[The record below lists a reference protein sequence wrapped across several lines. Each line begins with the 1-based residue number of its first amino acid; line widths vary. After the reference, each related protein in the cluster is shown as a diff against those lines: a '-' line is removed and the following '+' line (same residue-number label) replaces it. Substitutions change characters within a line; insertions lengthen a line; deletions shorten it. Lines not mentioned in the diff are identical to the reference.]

1 MNPVWEPEF
10 EDWSED
16 KVSMSSCELSTS
28 CMARGEYGVMIQI
41 GADEENLPID
51 AAIFWTD
58 EMHLYLRYNWE
69 SWYKVSNDDPD
80 NCANICKRNTATLLL
95 CTMSSIKHHAVR
107 VYHIDKLPEELFG
120 WQTDDAPNSDKVAQF
135 DLDLEDSLPP
145 VVNCKD
151 DDDEAPPSLP
161 NMPDPFSKDSDEEK
175 EVEKQVEA
183 FVEQTMPF
191 DVEIQTVVDAEIE
204 NFGGRVWLRFR
215 PGNNRLYS
223 FDFVQIGSKFYTIVY
238 ADFDGDWLADEEVFA
253 GEPPLW
259 FSEKTHRVSPVFQA
273 TKCCTFFAQE
283 LPRIKIDSIVALPEK
298 CIVINDEEMQRCWR
312 ETCRTAVVRTEI
324 IDESNLRTLHD
335 HLAAQ
340 PAEDI
345 KVPELDV
352 VELVGIS
359 SRFTMN
365 PENWINKK

>member
-1 MNPVWEPEF
+1 MNKIWEPTFDDWF
-10 EDWSED
+10 EG
-16 KVSMSSCELSTS
+16 KVSLSSCELATHSS
-28 CMARGEYGVMIQI
+28 SRNECGIMMQVEDAQEPCPEG
-41 GADEENLPID
+41 

-58 EMHLYLRYNWE
+58 EMHLYLRYDWGQ
-69 SWYKVSNDDPD
+69 WYKVSNDDPE
-80 NCANICKRNTATLLL
+80 NCASICKRNTATLLL

-120 WQTDDAPNSDKVAQF
+120 WQTEDAPNCVKATQL
-135 DLDLEDSLPP
+135 DLDLEDSPQP
-145 VVNCKD
+145 VINC
-151 DDDEAPPSLP
+151 DEDEESPPSLP

-204 NFGGRVWLRFR
+204 TFGGRVWLRFR
-215 PGNNRLYS
+215 PGNNKLYS

-238 ADFDGDWLADEEVFA
+238 ADFDGDWLADEEAFA

-283 LPRIKIDSIVALPEK
+283 LSRIKIDSIVALPEK

-312 ETCRTAVVRTEI
+312 ETCGTAVVRTKI

-340 PAEDI
+340 PAESI